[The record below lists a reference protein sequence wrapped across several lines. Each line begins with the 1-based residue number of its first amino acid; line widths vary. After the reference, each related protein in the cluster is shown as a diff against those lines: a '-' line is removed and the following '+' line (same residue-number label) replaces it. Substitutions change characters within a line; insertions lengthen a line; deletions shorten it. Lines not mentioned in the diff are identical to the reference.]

1 MKKARSLLYIC
12 ALFAP
17 LLSACGPG
25 LNGLLPSEGAAGGNS
40 TTSALCRNAAT
51 HSYFQSGSGSAL
63 DPFLLCNADQ
73 FAAIGNHQE
82 FWGSSFKLA
91 DDIDMASYDASSTD
105 RTLLPIGY
113 YDAGTPG
120 SSVAFTGSFDG
131 DGHTLAH
138 LTMSIPSSTAL
149 SYGPFGYTSGATVR
163 NLRLNDIS
171 IVANGLVNNVGL
183 LTGRALNSSFDG
195 IQISGELVKA
205 SGSTGCWT
213 NCGGMIG
220 YGDATAGTLSVINST
235 LSIYMD
241 AINTIGGLCG
251 KFYADGGTITLSDI
265 RVSGDIVGKPGV
277 TGTGGAATFGG
288 MAGYYELNNSS
299 TSTVTDTLAFVNW
312 TALDEPAY
320 SGLTGTFSG
329 LYMGT
334 VDVKTGSSFTLLRC
348 GTSGTLKT
356 VNTDNYGGQYTGGLF
371 GLIHSSGT
379 GSVFTVDQ
387 CYATGTL
394 HVRTPTGN
402 RSVHGGIAG
411 DVRFT
416 SGTTTNYLRDSY
428 SNINLVFDTTGTVGI
443 ASPTIGRLNYIT
455 SPGSTFAIE
464 RIYSSGSLTVPN
476 GSMAAT
482 VAGFVGSNGGS
493 TTTVTASYY
502 NTNSFAAAVGS
513 GSALAGASGLSS
525 AQLQDSANFVGW
537 DFSTVWEMNTATNM
551 PRLRTVSLE

>member
-1 MKKARSLLYIC
+1 MIC
-12 ALFAP
+12 
-17 LLSACGPG
+17 
-25 LNGLLPSEGAAGGNS
+25 
-40 TTSALCRNAAT
+40 T
-51 HSYFQSGSGSAL
+51 
-63 DPFLLCNADQ
+63 ADQ
-73 FAAIGNHQE
+73 FAVIGNHQE
-82 FWGSSFKLA
+82 YWADHFKLA
-91 DDIDMASYDASSTD
+91 DDIDMARYDASSTE
-105 RTLLPIGY
+105 RTLLPIGF
-113 YDAGTPG
+113 YDADTP
-120 SSVAFTGSFDG
+120 SNSVAFTGRFDG
-131 DGHTLAH
+131 DGRTLAH

-149 SYGPFGYTSGATVR
+149 SYGPFGYVSGATIQ

-220 YGDATAGTLSVINST
+220 YGDATAGTLSVVNSK

-288 MAGYYELNNSS
+288 LVGYYDLNNSS
-299 TSTVTDTLAFVNW
+299 TSNVTDTLAFVNW
-312 TALDEPAY
+312 TAQDEPAY
-320 SGLTGTFSG
+320 SGLTGSFSG

-334 VDVKTGSSFTLLRC
+334 VDVKTGSSLAILRC

-356 VNTDNYGGQYTGGLF
+356 VDTDNYGGQYTGGLF

-379 GSVFTVDQ
+379 GSVFTIDQ

-394 HVRTPTGN
+394 HVRTPTGS

-416 SGTTTNYLRDSY
+416 SGTTTNYMRDVY
-428 SNINLVFDTTGTVGI
+428 SNVDLLFDTTGTVGI
-443 ASPTIGRLNYIT
+443 ASPTIGRVNYIT
-455 SPGSTFAIE
+455 SPGSTFSVQ
-464 RIYSSGSLTVPN
+464 RVYTSGNLTVPN
-476 GSMAAT
+476 GTKAAT
-482 VAGFVGSNGGS
+482 VAGFIGSNSGS
-493 TTTVTASYY
+493 TTTITASFF
-502 NTNSFAAAVGS
+502 NSDNYALAIGS
-513 GSALAGASGLSS
+513 GGVPPGVSGLTA
-525 AQLQDSANFVGW
+525 AQLQDSANFTGW
-537 DFSTVWEMNTATNM
+537 DFTTVWIMDSSTNM
-551 PRLRTVSLE
+551 PRLRNVSLQ